1 MACVPKTLPG
11 LKANVERLWTVIAGV
26 GASANRASKINR
38 MSSGVWATPPGR
50 QARQFVT
57 LSQTLAEKVRGD
69 FRGSTPK
76 QQGEG
81 HRAYFDAGR
90 ENGKCP
96 TPKQLQYAETLAAQR
111 RMKVP
116 EDVKW
121 NKLACSAFI
130 TKLLGTDYGLK
141 VPSDAQTKMIQG
153 TLINVMDPES
163 FPSGFVKRAF
173 IVRTDVTYPQVK
185 HTPTQTR
192 THLLLKLIFSF
203 K

>member
-11 LKANVERLWTVIAGV
+11 LTVNLAKAWTVIAGV

-38 MSSGVWATPPGR
+38 MSSGVRATPPGR
-50 QARQFVT
+50 QDRQFVT
-57 LSQTLAEKVRGD
+57 LSQTLVKNVRGD
-69 FRGSTPK
+69 FQGSTPK

-81 HRAYFDAGR
+81 HRTYLDAGR
-90 ENGKCP
+90 ENGECP

-116 EDVKW
+116 EDVRS

-153 TLINVMDPES
+153 TLTNVMKPES

-173 IVRTDVTYPQVK
+173 IVRTDGTYPQVEATTYTNT
-185 HTPTQTR
+185 HTP
-192 THLLLKLIFSF
+192 SNSNSS
-203 K
+203 